1 MRPTIAIAALALVT
15 SAASV
20 TSGSVASA
28 QSSACVLRA
37 ELSGIINHGSADYLS
52 AGIDEA
58 EAQGCEALL
67 VVLDTP
73 GGELEATRRIVQGF
87 LGAQVPVVVY
97 VAPEGARA
105 GSAGMF
111 VTMAAHVAAMTPA
124 STIGAAHPVLG
135 MGRDPDEAG
144 EELARKIVSDTSAL
158 ARAIAM
164 ERERNAEWA
173 ELAVR
178 ESRSATAAEALELD
192 VIDRVEASEGALLSA
207 IDGQLVQLPGGAV
220 TLDTEGARV
229 VGFEMTLRQE
239 VLAALGDPNLAY
251 LLLMLGMLGLIIELS
266 SPGLIVPGTLGAL
279 ALLAGAIGMN
289 VLPVDYG
296 AVALL
301 VLGVGLLAAE
311 LFVTSYGILL
321 VAGVAAIVTGSLLL
335 VEPADADFF
344 ADPSV
349 RVSWGAVVTM
359 AIALGAAAVG
369 LALYV
374 RRAQRLRWAT
384 GAEELVGREAEVLAT
399 VGPAGG
405 RVRIAGELWSARS
418 RAPIEPGQKV
428 RVRAVRGLELE
439 VEPPRR
445 GETT

>member
-1 MRPTIAIAALALVT
+1 MRRRIAIAALALVT
-15 SAASV
+15 GAASL
-20 TSGSVASA
+20 ASA

-37 ELSGIINHGSADYLS
+37 ELSGIINHGTGDYLT
-52 AGIDEA
+52 AAVDEA

-73 GGELEATRRIVQGF
+73 GGELEATRRIVQAF

-111 VTMAAHVAAMTPA
+111 VTIAAHVAAMTPA

-144 EELARKIVSDTSAL
+144 KELAQKIVSDTSAL
-158 ARAIAM
+158 ARAIAA
-164 ERERNAEWA
+164 ERDRNAEWA

-192 VIDRVEASEGALLSA
+192 VIDRVEPSESALLSA
-207 IDGQLVQLPGGAV
+207 IDGQLVELPGGAV

-229 VGFEMTLRQE
+229 VGFDMSLRQE

-251 LLLMLGMLGLIIELS
+251 LLLMLGMLGLLIELS

-279 ALLAGAIGMN
+279 ALLGGAIGLN

-301 VLGVGLLAAE
+301 ALGVGLLAAE
-311 LFVTSYGILL
+311 LFLTSYGVLL
-321 VAGVAAIVTGSLLL
+321 IAGLAAIVTGSALLF
-335 VEPADADFF
+335 EPTDADFF

-349 RVSWGAVVTM
+349 RVSWGAMLPVVIALAGA
-359 AIALGAAAVG
+359 AIALAV
-369 LALYV
+369 YV
-374 RRAQRLRWAT
+374 RRAQRLRWAV
-384 GAEELVGREAEVLAT
+384 GAEELVGREAEVLSPI
-399 VGPAGG
+399 GPAGG

-418 RAPIEPGQKV
+418 RATIEPGQKV
-428 RVRAVRGLELE
+428 RVRAVRGLELD
-439 VEPPRR
+439 VEPAR
-445 GETT
+445 GETS